1 MGRACRMAVKEHKI
15 TIVGCGPGSPDYI
28 TAKGL
33 RAIGEAEVII
43 GAKRLL
49 ETFGRPDQEQIPVGA
64 DITKALDS
72 LAEFR
77 KTKKTA
83 VLVSGDPGLKSLAS
97 NVIGRFGGDVCEVIP
112 GISSVQTAFA
122 RLGLS
127 WYDARIISAHEGN
140 PPVEPSSL
148 VKEEKV
154 AILAGGDESI
164 GWVKTLSVAL
174 GDSHLIYLCRDLT
187 LDTEEVRQV
196 NAREL
201 GQMHLPSRSILLFI
215 KEDSSS

>member
-1 MGRACRMAVKEHKI
+1 MAVKEHKI
-15 TIVGCGPGSPDYI
+15 TIVGCGPGSPDYM

-64 DITKALDS
+64 DIEKGLNR
-72 LAEFR
+72 LAELW
-77 KTKKTA
+77 KAKKTA
-83 VLVSGDPGLKSLAS
+83 VLVSGDPGLKSFAS
-97 NVIGRFGGDVCEVIP
+97 NVIGSFGAENCEVIP

-148 VKEEKV
+148 VKEEMV
-154 AILAGGDESI
+154 AVLAGGDESI
-164 GWVKTLSVAL
+164 GWIRALSVAL
-174 GDSHLIYLCRDLT
+174 CDSHLIYLCRDLT
-187 LDTEEVRQV
+187 LDAEEVRQV

-201 GQMHLPSRSILLFI
+201 DQMHLPSRSILLFI

>member
-1 MGRACRMAVKEHKI
+1 MAVKEYKI
-15 TIVGCGPGSPDYI
+15 TIVGCGPGSPDYM
-28 TAKGL
+28 TAAGL
-33 RAIGEAEVII
+33 RAIGEAGVLV

-49 ETFGRPDQEQIPVGA
+49 EAFGRPDQDQIPVGA

-72 LAEFR
+72 LAGFR
-77 KTKKTA
+77 EKKKTA
-83 VLVSGDPGLKSLAS
+83 VLVSGDPGLKSFAS
-97 NVIGRFGGDVCEVIP
+97 NVIERFGRAACEVIP

-140 PPVEPSSL
+140 PPEEPSSL
-148 VKEEKV
+148 VREEKV
-154 AILAGGDESI
+154 AVLAGGDESI
-164 GWVKTLSVAL
+164 QWIRVLSVAL
-174 GDSHLIYLCRDLT
+174 GQDHTIYLCRDLT

-196 NAREL
+196 NASEL
-201 GQMHLPSRSILLFI
+201 DQMHLPSRSILLFI